1 MEYRQSQAID
11 NLREMYQV
19 FNIAPSK
26 NVPASP
32 VPKPPAG
39 KPTPRDKVDSE
50 KNAEAPKKI
59 MGGKKMEENG

>member
-1 MEYRQSQAID
+1 
-11 NLREMYQV
+11 MYKV
-19 FNIAPSK
+19 FNTAPSK
-26 NVPASP
+26 NVSPSP